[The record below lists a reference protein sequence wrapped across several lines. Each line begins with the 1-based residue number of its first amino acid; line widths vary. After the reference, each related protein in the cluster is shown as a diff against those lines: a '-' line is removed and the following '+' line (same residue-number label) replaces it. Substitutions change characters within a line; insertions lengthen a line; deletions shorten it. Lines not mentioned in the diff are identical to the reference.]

1 MSIISSP
8 TAPAATAT
16 ASAKKDSG
24 LVPGQTKYHSPVTF
38 PPRGKAFRPTPE
50 PSPRTYSSTDLS
62 TASSDIAQNEGSGRS
77 SSRGSLT
84 DLSDLPSSGNLVGL
98 GISMVSIAEATAPP
112 PLALPTSFG
121 TSSTSVNA
129 ATSTAATTTTTQS
142 NPNTNPY
149 LDNTNSIAHHSTSSS
164 LVCSCIPDAEL
175 ALAFVPTASDSTSSS
190 SLTSASIPRSS
201 ESSALVLDP
210 LFPLPKPPQRSKK
223 VSIPEINK
231 PEEEGTVVDEEVVE
245 SDIRWSLEAFNVST
259 VPTQTVEPFIFGQ
272 SLPFAIEEET
282 EDSEEPETSESMYST
297 SSAPR
302 SNPPKSIFS
311 SQSTRDASSSNAILK
326 PIPESEEDPEKAKTF
341 RSRIK
346 RMLSGGRGNFKGGKR
361 VHV

>member
-8 TAPAATAT
+8 TAPAATTT

-24 LVPGQTKYHSPVTF
+24 LVPGQTKYHSPVTC

-50 PSPRTYSSTDLS
+50 PSPRSSLSTDPS
-62 TASSDIAQNEGSGRS
+62 TASSGIAQNEGSGRS

-84 DLSDLPSSGNLVGL
+84 DLSDLPSSGSLVGL

-121 TSSTSVNA
+121 TSSASVNA
-129 ATSTAATTTTTQS
+129 ATTAAATTTQS

-149 LDNTNSIAHHSTSSS
+149 LDTNSIAHHSTSSS

-175 ALAFVPTASDSTSSS
+175 ALAFVPTTSDSTSSS

-201 ESSALVLDP
+201 ESSASMLDS

-223 VSIPEINK
+223 VSIPENSK
-231 PEEEGTVVDEEVVE
+231 REEEGTVADEEVVE

-272 SLPFAIEEET
+272 SLPFAIEEEP
-282 EDSEEPETSESMYST
+282 EESEEPETSESMYST

-311 SQSTRDASSSNAILK
+311 SQSTRDASSSNAVLK

-346 RMLSGGRGNFKGGKR
+346 RMLSGSRGNFKGGKR